1 MIGTILQRSRSTAA
15 SGHAVGGLT
24 TTLKESLQIG
34 AYVAPA

>member
-24 TTLKESLQIG
+24 TILKESLQISG
-34 AYVAPA
+34 YVAPA